1 MFFLSLAFHS
11 NTMGFFHGYSCA
23 PKTSNDTLC
32 RDLDVL
38 LGVPRMLEKKVCLSL
53 NIGLRFLQNGPSTGK
68 FEQNRLRDAVL
79 PD

>member
-1 MFFLSLAFHS
+1 MGDFELTIIFVYVFSFISIPLKYDGLLSWVFV
-11 NTMGFFHGYSCA
+11 
-23 PKTSNDTLC
+23 
-32 RDLDVL
+32 RRI
-38 LGVPRMLEKKVCLSL
+38 PRMLEKKVCLSL